1 MHDALLL
8 PDYLLLFATLPHVEW
23 ATAISHA
30 YNRWLVAEWLQSELG
45 LHGAIIACP
54 QNPQDLAKEI
64 LRYADTKGVVAV
76 YLPTAGVSPLWGHRQ
91 YDPILAAIE
100 ESGLPAVLHSVS
112 LVSPTFPTQM
122 EQFENLFAKQVIGH
136 SFAMMANFISI
147 MHTGVPAR
155 YPKLKL
161 VFTEAGISWVPGMMW
176 RMDRYYNEYRRLVP
190 FLEDRPSEYMKRQM
204 WFATQPVEEP
214 DDPAHMVEMINHFG
228 GEDRVLFAS
237 DWPHHDFDHPRAI
250 VKWPLT
256 QVQRRKLMGENAA
269 ALFKLPPMV
278 GAGEAALRPENAG

>member
-1 MHDALLL
+1 MGHCDL
-8 PDYLLLFATLPHVEW
+8 PCLQPLA
-23 ATAISHA
+23 
-30 YNRWLVAEWLQSELG
+30 RRGVAAVGVGSAWG
-45 LHGAIIACP
+45 DHGVPA
-54 QNPQDLAKEI
+54 NPQDSAKEI

-136 SFAMMANFISI
+136 SFAMMANLISI

-228 GEDRVLFAS
+228 RRGPRPLRFGSAAPRFRPSARHREMA
-237 DWPHHDFDHPRAI
+237 PHA
-250 VKWPLT
+250 
-256 QVQRRKLMGENAA
+256 GAA
-269 ALFKLPPMV
+269 AQADGRERCRAV
-278 GAGEAALRPENAG
+278 QAAADGRRGRSRAPS